1 MTTTKGE
8 NRNEESRRQHNN
20 LDGRYGKIGL
30 AAVAAAVRY
39 KGELRNPAYAL
50 DEQAT
55 ANAYGYFAEA

>member
-1 MTTTKGE
+1 MTTNKGE
-8 NRNEESRRQHNN
+8 DRNEESRRQNNN

-39 KGELRNPAYAL
+39 KGESRNPAYAL
-50 DEQAT
+50 DERAT